1 MSSEKAVVA
10 IGIEPSWTVD
20 DADAFVDE
28 SMVSSEADFAL
39 LDITK
44 PQDSSSA
51 ANEGCFFE
59 LNDVVVKTPTNGY
72 CIVGKTAAWLSTD
85 HGALVVRQ
93 MEYASYI
100 GLRRV
105 MVPGPAADTC
115 LAAYSQMLLAA
126 MHSDSGVSA
135 LTLRLQADEESW
147 EKLAARARAVRPQHG
162 SLALDLSREC
172 DIEQW
177 RAEPVQLAVV
187 PEPMFTANPSGYPV
201 LWRKDQEIVRR
212 LSEIGAA
219 IAVRHSGDASDC
231 VRYLRHLT
239 QAADKSAAQ
248 EATDLYRDVLQVPLQ
263 PLMNHLESVT
273 YETFEADLPKYDA
286 YEIAI
291 RSALEAC
298 AKSQPV
304 LMVAGA
310 GRGPLVSRALAAAT
324 SLGRSVRMVAIEKN
338 PGAMV
343 TLQRRNASE
352 WNGAVEL
359 VHGDMRMCEPSARA
373 DILIS
378 ELLGSFGDNEL
389 APECMDAAVAR
400 LVQLDGVSIPSRY
413 TAYAA
418 PLSSSLLHA
427 RASKNTDGYGLE
439 TPYVVNVHAARVLA
453 PTQRVWSFDHS
464 PAKGSPMRFERFASI
479 AFVCS
484 AASVVHG
491 LVGYF
496 DATLFGSH
504 CLSTLPQAH
513 TPNMDSWFPMFF
525 PLKASISS

>member
-93 MEYASYI
+93 M
-100 GLRRV
+100 
-105 MVPGPAADTC
+105 DT
-115 LAAYSQMLLAA
+115 
-126 MHSDSGVSA
+126 A
-135 LTLRLQADEESW
+135 LS
-147 EKLAARARAVRPQHG
+147 V
-162 SLALDLSREC
+162 ALDLSREC